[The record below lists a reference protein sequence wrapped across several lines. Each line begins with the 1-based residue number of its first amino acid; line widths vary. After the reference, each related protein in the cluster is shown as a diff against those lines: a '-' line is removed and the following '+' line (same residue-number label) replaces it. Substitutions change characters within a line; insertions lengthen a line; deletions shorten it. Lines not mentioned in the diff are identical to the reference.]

1 MKLRINHFT
10 HYEYSSVISLG
21 VHRLYLLPQFR
32 TYLSVSSQNLRI
44 SPNPAGFGDRMDLV
58 GNSFRQT
65 WFNDLTD
72 SLKIES
78 ELTIETK
85 EFNPFDFII
94 DPDFLT
100 GSMDS
105 GKPVFSYSL
114 ENQDLISSYIRLT
127 EFASAA
133 NLLNSTWEGSSGVT
147 DWLARL
153 TNSIYQ
159 NWNHLIRHEE
169 NIWDPGFTF
178 SNGGG
183 SCRDLAWMEMM
194 LLRQTGLATRFVSG
208 YAFNPNLDDGHELH
222 AWLEVYLPGA
232 GWIGL
237 DPSLGLLTDHHYIPL
252 ATHPEP
258 RQTLP
263 VQGTFAGTATAELH
277 TRVDLELLKG

>member
-1 MKLRINHFT
+1 MKLRINHIT
-10 HYEYSSVISLG
+10 QYDYSSIISLG
-21 VHRLYLLPQFR
+21 VHRLYLQPQFR
-32 TYLSVSSQNLRI
+32 TYLSISSQSLTI
-44 SPNPAGFGDRMDLV
+44 SPQPLGLGDRIDLT
-58 GNSFRQT
+58 GNSYKQT
-65 WFNDLTD
+65 WFDEPTD
-72 SLKIES
+72 FLKIQS
-78 ELTIETK
+78 ELLIESK
-85 EFNPFDFII
+85 EFNPFGFII
-94 DPDFLT
+94 DPAFLKEP
-100 GSMDS
+100 MES
-105 GKPVFSYSL
+105 GKAVFWYPSESS
-114 ENQDLISSYIRLT
+114 DLISPFVRLT

-133 NLLNSTWEGSSGVT
+133 DILDSTWKESSGIT

-153 TNSIYQ
+153 TNLIYQ
-159 NWNHLIRHEE
+159 NWTHIIRHEE

-178 SNGGG
+178 SNKGG

-194 LLRQTGLATRFVSG
+194 MLRQAGLATRFVSG

-263 VQGTFAGTATAELH
+263 VQGTFGGIAEASLS
-277 TRVDLELLKG
+277 TQVDLELQKN

>member
-1 MKLRINHFT
+1 MKLRINHIT
-10 HYEYSSVISLG
+10 QYEYSSVISLG
-21 VHRLYLLPQFR
+21 VHKLYLLPQFR
-32 TYLSVSSQNLRI
+32 TYLSVSSQSLSI
-44 SPNPAGFGDRMDLV
+44 SPQPLGMGDRIDLT
-58 GNSFRQT
+58 GNSYKQT
-65 WFNDLTD
+65 WFYDPTD
-72 SLKIES
+72 FLKIRS
-78 ELTIETK
+78 ELLIETK
-85 EFNPFDFII
+85 EFNPFGFII
-94 DPDFLT
+94 DPDFLKGPT
-100 GSMDS
+100 ES
-105 GKPVFSYSL
+105 GKPVFSYPS
-114 ENQDLISSYIRLT
+114 ESPELISPFVLLT

-133 NLLNSTWEGSSGVT
+133 DILDSTWKESSGIT

-153 TNSIYQ
+153 TNLIYQ
-159 NWNHLIRHEE
+159 NWAHVIRHEE

-178 SNGGG
+178 SNKGG

-194 LLRQTGLATRFVSG
+194 MLRQAGLATRFVSG

-263 VQGTFAGTATAELH
+263 VQGTFGGIAEASLS
-277 TRVDLELLKG
+277 TRVDLELQKF

>member
-1 MKLRINHFT
+1 MKLHIHHLT
-10 HYEYSSVISLG
+10 QYEYSSVISLG

-32 TYLSVSSQNLRI
+32 TYLSVVSQKLSI
-44 SPNPAGFGDRMDLV
+44 SPNPAGLGDKIDLA

-65 WFNDLTD
+65 WFNDPTD
-72 SLKIES
+72 LLKIES
-78 ELTIETK
+78 ELLIETK

-100 GSMDS
+100 KSFDS
-105 GKPVFSYSL
+105 GKPVFSYPS
-114 ENQDLISSYIRLT
+114 ENYDLISPFVRLT
-127 EFASAA
+127 EFASAGD
-133 NLLNSTWEGSSGVT
+133 LLNSSWEESSGIT

-153 TNSIYQ
+153 TNLIYQ
-159 NWNHLIRHEE
+159 NWNHEIRHEE

-178 SNGGG
+178 ANKGG

-194 LLRQTGLATRFVSG
+194 LLRQTGLATRFISG

-237 DPSLGLLTDHHYIPL
+237 DPSLGLLTDHQYIPL
-252 ATHPEP
+252 ATHPQP
-258 RQTLP
+258 TQTLP
-263 VQGTFAGTATAELH
+263 VQGTFAGNATANLH
-277 TRVDLELLKG
+277 TRVDLELQKN